1 MSADPLPSRTVPR
14 RKSAL
19 LCSVAALSAAGV
31 ALSAAPTEAA
41 GLPLGSEAREIAR
54 RMIPN
59 RTQFKCF
66 SKLVERES
74 GWRVTVTS
82 PTGAYGLL
90 QALPGSKM
98 ASAGADWRTNP
109 ATQIS
114 WGLEYI
120 KDRYGSPC
128 EAWAFWRSKGWY

>member
-1 MSADPLPSRTVPR
+1 M
-14 RKSAL
+14 
-19 LCSVAALSAAGV
+19 AALSAAGV
-31 ALSAAPTEAA
+31 ALAAAPADAAA
-41 GLPLGSEAREIAR
+41 GFPLGGEARDIAR

-66 SKLVERES
+66 SNLVERES

-82 PTGAYGLL
+82 PSGAYGLL